1 MQAANVQQIV
11 GNTDDVEHVMTA
23 VDGASLL
30 IDDLDNSLGILD
42 LKLKHMR
49 ADITAIE
56 ARNNSLQVGP
66 ASEGAAAGCAV
77 WPGA

>member
-1 MQAANVQQIV
+1 MQQIV
-11 GNTDDVEHVMTA
+11 GNTDDVGHVMTA

-56 ARNNSLQVGP
+56 ARNNSLQVRP
-66 ASEGAAAGCAV
+66 R
-77 WPGA
+77 P